1 MNNIC
6 PGCGA
11 GYNVTPQH
19 VGRQL
24 ACKKCGAMLVVKV
37 DGLHLA
43 TAEPIVPSAEPAYP
57 DEREDY
63 AGERAF
69 ARPGAREDREDRE
82 DEAGSTAFA
91 DFLAFRRMLVPV
103 IIQII
108 FWVLV
113 VGVVVLSILLIAGGN
128 MEQIVI
134 GIIMLPLGPFAVRI
148 MCESMIVVFRIN
160 ETLTDLRNMIKDMK
174 K

>member
-24 ACKKCGAMLVVKV
+24 ACKKCGAMLVVKT

-43 TAEPIVPSAEPAYP
+43 TAEPVGQAAEPDDSDQA
-57 DEREDY
+57 DDY
-63 AGERAF
+63 GAERAF
-69 ARPGAREDREDRE
+69 ARRATRGNGA
-82 DEAGSTAFA
+82 SAFG
-91 DFLAFRRMLVPV
+91 DFLAFRRMIVPI
-103 IIQII
+103 IIQIL
-108 FWVLV
+108 FWLGVLACFV
-113 VGVVVLSILLIAGGN
+113 AGILGIAAGNAAQIAISLLVLF
-128 MEQIVI
+128 
-134 GIIMLPLGPFAVRI
+134 LGPLLVRI
-148 MCESMIVVFRIN
+148 YCELLIVVFRIN
-160 ETLTDLRNMIKDMK
+160 ETLTDVRNLLKDWK